1 MMDRIICD
9 ASPLIVLAKSYLL
22 ELLPGQFSEV
32 IVPQAVVD
40 EILAGPLD
48 DPMRRLISQI
58 EWLKHVQIDP
68 PLSPLGSW
76 QLGRGESEVI
86 EYARLQR
93 NCAVLMDDRAARR
106 AAITIGIN
114 AYGTLS
120 IIAKAAHQGK
130 IKSFSEAVE
139 ALKEAGLYL
148 KGDVIEKVK
157 KGIHEKRVTKS

>member
-1 MMDRIICD
+1 MHRIICD
-9 ASPLIVLAKSYLL
+9 ASPLIVLAKSDLL

-48 DPMRRLISQI
+48 DPLRRLISEI
-58 EWLKHVQIDP
+58 EWLKHVQNDP

-106 AAITIGIN
+106 AAIAIGIN
-114 AYGTLS
+114 VYGTLG
-120 IIAKAAHQGK
+120 IIAKAVYQGK
-130 IKSFSEAVE
+130 IKSFYEAVE
-139 ALKEAGLYL
+139 ALKAVGLYL
-148 KGDVIEKVK
+148 KGDVIETVQ
-157 KGIHEKRVTKS
+157 KGIHKDRE